1 MSQEIKNIQITVSG
15 RVQGVG
21 FRWSAVNK
29 AEQLGVKGFVRNM
42 YDGSVFIEAEADE
55 ISLDHFLIWC
65 RKGPSFARVE
75 KVDITPG
82 TVKNYTS
89 FSVRH

>member
-1 MSQEIKNIQITVSG
+1 MSQKIKNIQITISG

-21 FRWSAVNK
+21 FRYSAVHR
-29 AEQLGVKGFVRNM
+29 AEQVGIKGFVRNT
-42 YDGSVFIEAEADE
+42 YDGSVFIEAEGDE
-55 ISLDHFLIWC
+55 ISLDHFLLWC
-65 RKGPSFARVE
+65 HKGPSFARVE

-89 FSVRH
+89 FTVKH